1 MSRFRAAA
9 VVGLLAVMALVGAAL
24 IPGSRSSSA
33 GAARGPAGVA
43 ARQSGAN
50 TLRTHQNSVFGS
62 NISARTYGTLI
73 AEREQGIDSSGQL
86 ASDLDPI
93 SPRAFDRPIAAYR
106 RYAERW
112 AATLARDIGPL
123 RRALRAGNRAAAQR
137 AWTTAFAD
145 YLHLGAVYSLLP
157 DELNDQLAEVP
168 SSLGERRFAGLH
180 RIEKGLWTGASPR
193 SLLPATTALAT
204 AAGRLRRTLPSVAIS
219 PLDYATRAHE
229 ILEDAQ
235 RDLMSGS
242 QVPWS
247 QAGVLG
253 TAAGVAVTREVIG
266 TLAPLLQ
273 GRENALGASQ
283 NELARLQHVL
293 NSVRLRDGDWPALTQ
308 LSQTQRELVD
318 GSLAGTVGALSEVP
332 GTLETRSVPLIPTI
346 PAPK

>member
-1 MSRFRAAA
+1 MCRLRGAA
-9 VVGLLAVMALVGAAL
+9 VVALLALMALVGAAL
-24 IPGSRSSSA
+24 IPGSRGHT
-33 GAARGPAGVA
+33 GAARAQAGVA

-50 TLRTHQNSVFGS
+50 TLHTHQATVFGS

-86 ASDLDPI
+86 ASDLDPV
-93 SPRAFDRPIAAYR
+93 SPRAFHRPIAAYR

-112 AATLARDIGPL
+112 AATLARDITPL
-123 RRALRAGNRAAAQR
+123 RVALRTGDRTAAER
-137 AWTTAFAD
+137 GWKTAFAD
-145 YLHLGAVYSLLP
+145 YLHLGAVYGLLP
-157 DELNDQLAEVP
+157 DDLNDQLAAVP
-168 SSLGERRFAGLH
+168 SSLAERRFTGLH
-180 RIEKGLWTGASPR
+180 RIEKGLWTGAPPR
-193 SLLPATTALAT
+193 SLLPAAVALAT
-204 AAGRLRRTLPSVAIS
+204 ATATLRRTLPTVAIS
-219 PLDYATRAHE
+219 PLDYASRAHE

-266 TLAPLLQ
+266 TLTPLLQ

-293 NSVRLRDGDWPALTQ
+293 DSVRLRDGDWPALTQ
-308 LSQTQRELVD
+308 LSQMERERVN
-318 GSLAGTVGALSEVP
+318 GSLAGTVGALSEIP
-332 GTLETRSVPLIPTI
+332 GTLETQNVAQIPTI

>member
-1 MSRFRAAA
+1 MSRLRAAA

-24 IPGSRSSSA
+24 IPGSHDHT
-33 GAARGPAGVA
+33 GPARARTGVA

-50 TLRTHQNSVFGS
+50 TLHTHQDTVFGS

-73 AEREQGIDSSGQL
+73 AEREQGIDASGQL

-112 AATLARDIGPL
+112 AVTLARDLGPL
-123 RRALRAGNRAAAQR
+123 RVALRTADRPAAQR
-137 AWTTAFAD
+137 AWKTAFAD
-145 YLHLGAVYSLLP
+145 YLHLGAVYGLLP
-157 DELNDQLAEVP
+157 NDLNDQLAAVP
-168 SSLGERRFAGLH
+168 SSLRERRFTGLH
-180 RIEKGLWTGASPR
+180 RIEQGLWTGAPPR
-193 SLLPATTALAT
+193 SLLPAAAALAI
-204 AAGRLRRTLPSVAIS
+204 AAATLRRTLPTVAIS

-229 ILEDAQ
+229 ILENAQ

-253 TAAGVAVTREVIG
+253 TAAGVAATREVIG

-293 NSVRLRDGDWPALTQ
+293 NSVRLRDGEWPGLTQ
-308 LSQTQRELVD
+308 LSQTQGERVD
-318 GSLAGTVGALSEVP
+318 GSLAATLGALAEIP
-332 GTLETRSVPLIPTI
+332 GTLETQHVPQIPTI

>member
-1 MSRFRAAA
+1 MSRLRAAA

-24 IPGSRSSSA
+24 IPGSHSHT
-33 GAARGPAGVA
+33 GPARAQAGVA
-43 ARQSGAN
+43 APESGAN
-50 TLRTHQNSVFGS
+50 TLHTHQDTVFGS
-62 NISARTYGTLI
+62 NISADTYGTLI

-93 SPRAFDRPIAAYR
+93 SPRAFNRPIAAYR

-112 AATLARDIGPL
+112 AISLARAITPL
-123 RRALRAGNRAAAQR
+123 QVALRAGHRGAAQR
-137 AWTTAFAD
+137 AWKTAFAD
-145 YLHLGAVYSLLP
+145 YLHLGAVYGLLP
-157 DELNDQLAEVP
+157 NDLNDQLAAVP

-180 RIEKGLWTGASPR
+180 RIEQGLWTGAPPR

-204 AAGRLRRTLPSVAIS
+204 AAARLRRTLPTVAIS

-293 NSVRLRDGDWPALTQ
+293 NSVRRRDGDWPALTQ
-308 LSQTQRELVD
+308 LSQTEREHVD
-318 GSLAGTVGALSEVP
+318 GSLAGTLAALAEVP
-332 GTLETRSVPLIPTI
+332 GTLETQSVAQIPKI

>member
-1 MSRFRAAA
+1 MSRLRGAA
-9 VVGLLAVMALVGAAL
+9 VVALLAVMALVGAAL
-24 IPGSRSSSA
+24 IPGSHDRT
-33 GAARGPAGVA
+33 GPARAQAGVA
-43 ARQSGAN
+43 ARQSGTN
-50 TLRTHQNSVFGS
+50 TLHTHQDTVFGS
-62 NISARTYGTLI
+62 NISAGTYGTLI
-73 AEREQGIDSSGQL
+73 AEREQGIDASGQL

-112 AATLARDIGPL
+112 AATLARNVTRL
-123 RRALRAGNRAAAQR
+123 RVALRAGNRAVAQR

-145 YLHLGAVYSLLP
+145 YLHLGAVYGLLP
-157 DELNDQLAEVP
+157 DELNNELAGVP
-168 SSLGERRFAGLH
+168 TSLGERRFTGLH

-193 SLLPATTALAT
+193 SLLPAAAALAT
-204 AAGRLRRTLPSVAIS
+204 AAARLRRTLPTVAIS

-253 TAAGVAVTREVIG
+253 TAAGVAVTREVIR

-308 LSQTQRELVD
+308 LSQAERERVD
-318 GSLAGTVGALSEVP
+318 GSLAGTLGALAEVP
-332 GTLETRSVPLIPTI
+332 GTLETQNVPQIPKI